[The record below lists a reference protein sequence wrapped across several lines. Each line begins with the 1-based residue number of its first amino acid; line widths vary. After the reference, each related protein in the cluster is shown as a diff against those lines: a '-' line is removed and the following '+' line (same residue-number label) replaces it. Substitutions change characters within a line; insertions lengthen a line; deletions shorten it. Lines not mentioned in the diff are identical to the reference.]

1 MNNPNKTRRIVFIL
15 SGAMDALLGGIL
27 LMIGFGFLPVDVTA
41 YGFQPWHA
49 LLLGGVLFVV
59 GMWFV
64 AYNASRLE
72 E

>member
-27 LMIGFGFLPVDVTA
+27 LMIGFGFLPVDVTT

-64 AYNASRLE
+64 AYHASRLE

>member
-1 MNNPNKTRRIVFIL
+1 MNNPNRTRRIVFIL

-49 LLLGGVLFVV
+49 ILLGGVLFVA

>member
-1 MNNPNKTRRIVFIL
+1 MNNPNKTRRIAFIL

-27 LMIGFGFLPVDVTA
+27 LLIGFGFLPVDVRD
-41 YGFQPWHA
+41 YGVQPWHA
-49 LLLGGVLFVV
+49 IVLGGVLFVT